1 MQVQDRE
8 VDQAYFRA
16 THQGTVAR
24 SAAVQARPPF
34 RRRDQASSERAC
46 QASDVSGYEV
56 VRVLVVGGALIVGFG
71 ALMLLGLLTMI
82 RALFCESLF
91 ETP

>member
-1 MQVQDRE
+1 MPHIRV
-8 VDQAYFRA
+8 
-16 THQGTVAR
+16 R
-24 SAAVQARPPF
+24 SLDLLLFKRGRRFGVEIKLAA
-34 RRRDQASSERAC
+34 SCAC
-46 QASDVSGYEV
+46 QASNVSGYEV